1 MRSGFAYVPGD
12 RADAA
17 FSGLTLTE
25 NLTVASLGSY
35 WHTLWLHRAAE
46 RRDARRTMSSRT
58 IRAASPDQEM
68 ATLSGG
74 NQQKVVLERWL
85 RRDPLVLLLDQPT
98 RGVDV
103 GARRE
108 FHAVVAAAAAQGC
121 VAIVVSDNFEEL
133 ADTCDRVL
141 VMVAGEVVAEFR
153 TPDLDVA
160 AITEAAFG
168 APPAA

>member
-1 MRSGFAYVPGD
+1 
-12 RADAA
+12 
-17 FSGLTLTE
+17 
-25 NLTVASLGSY
+25 
-35 WHTLWLHRAAE
+35 
-46 RRDARRTMSSRT
+46 
-58 IRAASPDQEM
+58 M

-108 FHAVVAAAAAQGC
+108 FHVVVAAAAARGC

-133 ADTCDRVL
+133 AEICDRVL

-160 AITEAAFG
+160 RITAAAFG